1 MAYKARSITSK
12 ASSACK
18 MNMGLVLGAGD
29 VAGSKAFKDHGEGMA
44 EKFPGGGGGAP
55 ASKGAANDKSETD
68 AAAAA
73 KAAEAAEAEKKEGQA
88 ADAVST
94 DTTETPKV

>member
-29 VAGSKAFKDHGEGMA
+29 VADSKAFKDHGEGMA

-73 KAAEAAEAEKKEGQA
+73 KAAEAEKKEGQA

>member
-18 MNMGLVLGAGD
+18 MNMGLVYGAAD
-29 VAGSKAFKDHGEGMA
+29 VAASKKFKNHGEGVA
-44 EKFPGGGGGAP
+44 EKFSGGGGGSSAP
-55 ASKGAANDKSETD
+55 AVDEEQNDNDSAT

-73 KAAEAAEAEKKEGQA
+73 EAEAKKGQA
-88 ADAVST
+88 DKAVEVDST
-94 DTTETPKV
+94 KTPEV

>member
-1 MAYKARSITSK
+1 MAYKAKSITSK

-18 MNMGLVLGAGD
+18 MNMGLVYGAAD
-29 VAGSKAFKDHGEGMA
+29 VAGSKKFKDHGEGMA
-44 EKFPGGGGGAP
+44 EKFSGGGGGGSSAP
-55 ASKGAANDKSETD
+55 AVDEEKNSND

-73 KAAEAAEAEKKEGQA
+73 ADKKKGQA
-88 ADAVST
+88 DNAVST

>member
-18 MNMGLVLGAGD
+18 MNMGLVYGAAD
-29 VAGSKAFKDHGEGMA
+29 VAGSKKFKDHGEGMA
-44 EKFPGGGGGAP
+44 ENFSGGGGGSSAP
-55 ASKGAANDKSETD
+55 AVDEEKNSNDAD
-68 AAAAA
+68 AAAAD
-73 KAAEAAEAEKKEGQA
+73 KNKGQA
-88 ADAVST
+88 DNAVST

>member
-29 VAGSKAFKDHGEGMA
+29 VADSKAFKDHGEGMA

-73 KAAEAAEAEKKEGQA
+73 KAAEADKKKGQA

-94 DTTETPKV
+94 DATETPKV

>member
-18 MNMGLVLGAGD
+18 MNMGLVYGAAD
-29 VAGSKAFKDHGEGMA
+29 VAGSKKFKDHGEGMA
-44 EKFPGGGGGAP
+44 ENFSGGGGGSSAP
-55 ASKGAANDKSETD
+55 AVDEEQNSNDAD
-68 AAAAA
+68 AAAAD
-73 KAAEAAEAEKKEGQA
+73 KNKGQA
-88 ADAVST
+88 DNAVST

>member
-18 MNMGLVLGAGD
+18 MNMGLVLGAAD
-29 VAGSKAFKDHGEGMA
+29 VAGSKKFKDHGEGMA
-44 EKFPGGGGGAP
+44 ENFSGGGGGSSAP
-55 ASKGAANDKSETD
+55 AVDEEKNSNDAD

-73 KAAEAAEAEKKEGQA
+73 KAAEADKNKGQA
-88 ADAVST
+88 DNAVST
-94 DTTETPKV
+94 DTAEAPKV

>member
-18 MNMGLVLGAGD
+18 MNMGLVQGAAD
-29 VAGSKAFKDHGEGMA
+29 VAGSKKFKDHGEGMA
-44 EKFPGGGGGAP
+44 EKFSGGGGGGSSAP
-55 ASKGAANDKSETD
+55 AVDEEKNSNDAD

-73 KAAEAAEAEKKEGQA
+73 KAAEADKKKGQA
-88 ADAVST
+88 DDAVST
-94 DTTETPKV
+94 DTTKATKV

>member
-29 VAGSKAFKDHGEGMA
+29 VADSKAFKDHGEGRA

-73 KAAEAAEAEKKEGQA
+73 DKKKGQA
-88 ADAVST
+88 DDAVST
-94 DTTETPKV
+94 DAIETPKV

>member
-29 VAGSKAFKDHGEGMA
+29 VADSKAFKDHGKGMA
-44 EKFPGGGGGAP
+44 ENFSGGGGGSSAP
-55 ASKGAANDKSETD
+55 AVDEEQNSNDAD

-73 KAAEAAEAEKKEGQA
+73 KAAEADKKKGQA
-88 ADAVST
+88 DDAVST
-94 DTTETPKV
+94 NTTETPKV

>member
-18 MNMGLVLGAGD
+18 MNMGLVSGAAD
-29 VAGSKAFKDHGEGMA
+29 IGSSKKFKDHGEGMA
-44 EKFPGGGGGAP
+44 EKFSGGGGGGSSAP
-55 ASKGAANDKSETD
+55 AVDEEKNSNDAD

-73 KAAEAAEAEKKEGQA
+73 DKKKGQA
-88 ADAVST
+88 DDAVST
-94 DTTETPKV
+94 DTTKATKVQTN